1 MSMIEVIAVERGHDG
16 IDIREKGERFLVP
29 EARLKDGSD
38 WFVPVVEAPVEV
50 PKPKDARPPG
60 AGPVKGSKAKQ
71 NVPVADDGGF

>member
-29 EARLKDGSD
+29 EARLKDGST
-38 WFVPVVEAPVEV
+38 WFVSANEAPVEQ

-60 AGPVKGSKAKQ
+60 AGPVKGSKSKQ
-71 NVPVADDGGF
+71 QAPTDDGGF